1 MKFKLEDR
9 YQEDIYLSEGFFIL
23 LIIRYGE
30 TADAFPIKGL
40 FAIVGIIHSL
50 WLVWMPWRL
59 ERRLKKITHP
69 DLAVQERLQSL
80 RREKWVQSIIY
91 GILWPMA
98 LAISVI
104 YAR

>member
-1 MKFKLEDR
+1 MVGL
-9 YQEDIYLSEGFFIL
+9 
-23 LIIRYGE
+23 
-30 TADAFPIKGL
+30 DAL
-40 FAIVGIIHSL
+40 AVRAA
-50 WLVWMPWRL
+50 V
-59 ERRLKKITHP
+59 KKITHP

-80 RREKWVQSIIY
+80 RREKWVLSIIY